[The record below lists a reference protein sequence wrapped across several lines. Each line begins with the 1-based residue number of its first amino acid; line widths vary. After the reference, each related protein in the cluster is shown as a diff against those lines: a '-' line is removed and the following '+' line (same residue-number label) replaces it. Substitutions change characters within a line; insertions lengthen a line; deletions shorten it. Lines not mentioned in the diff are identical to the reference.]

1 MSLKAFHILFIV
13 LATLLALGCA
23 WWGFANEVTPAFG
36 GSAIVVACA
45 LVIYGISFIRK
56 ARKIIV

>member
-1 MSLKAFHILFIV
+1 MSLKAFHILFIF
-13 LATLLALGCA
+13 LAILLALGCA
-23 WWGFANEVTPAFG
+23 WWGFANQVSPAFG
-36 GSAIVVACA
+36 GSAVGVALA